1 MKKNEVAHYPEIMSF
16 IESQLLSNFRSAGID
31 DISIFW
37 KSGEL
42 TSKIKELIYEYP
54 EKCKCL
60 EEYSNIM
67 SPLNLDIFCV
77 VTNGKKFEIVILE
90 IKLRETVGLNQWS
103 QLIGYNLVSNAKYGL
118 LININAG
125 ASERLKRILTFD
137 VDTSRI
143 VRKKADG
150 TEIEH
155 LLGFMQWN
163 TVTQNFEY
171 TNLGEINSLSALS
184 TALIKQ
190 LNQILCNRKFKMVIR
205 EGQYTITV
213 ITL

>member
-150 TEIEH
+150 TEIEL

-190 LNQILCNRKFKMVIR
+190 FESDIV
-205 EGQYTITV
+205 
-213 ITL
+213 

>member
-137 VDTSRI
+137 IDTSRI

-190 LNQILCNRKFKMVIR
+190 FESDIV
-205 EGQYTITV
+205 
-213 ITL
+213 